1 MSIMQSAPETVEATV
16 EAVFGSPFDPMPVVE
31 ARAAELLGPEAMVWE
46 ADAVTVIFS
55 YVGKSAE
62 AVLGYPVSRWTEEPT
77 FWADVVLHGD
87 DRDGAITY
95 CVAETSA
102 CRDHAFVYR
111 AVAADGRIVRLRDY
125 VQVITGEDGK
135 PSLLRGVMV
144 AVPEDEA

>member
-1 MSIMQSAPETVEATV
+1 MSMMQSAPETVEAAV
-16 EAVFGSPFDPMPVVE
+16 EAVFGSPSDPMPVVE

-55 YVGKSAE
+55 YVGQSAE
-62 AVLGYPVSRWTEEPT
+62 AVLGYPVRRWTEEPT
-77 FWADVVLHGD
+77 FWADVVLHDD

-95 CVAETSA
+95 CVAETAA

-111 AVAADGRIVRLRDY
+111 ARAADGRVVRLRDY
-125 VQVITGEDGK
+125 VQVITGDDGK